1 MVINRFDLE
10 DIKPKIEDEF
20 DIYQIEE
27 ETLKKFETSEYID
40 HIVILSEFCL
50 SLVIGYIAF
59 SSYHDTRCF
68 FCISYKPNVHAS
80 FCRGMLIENL
90 WEP

>member
-27 ETLKKFETSEYID
+27 ETLKKFETSKYSI
-40 HIVILSEFCL
+40 HIVILSDFVYPWSSDILL
-50 SLVIGYIAF
+50 SLATMILSVFSAF
-59 SSYHDTRCF
+59 R
-68 FCISYKPNVHAS
+68 AS
-80 FCRGMLIENL
+80 RMFMRVTV
-90 WEP
+90 EPC